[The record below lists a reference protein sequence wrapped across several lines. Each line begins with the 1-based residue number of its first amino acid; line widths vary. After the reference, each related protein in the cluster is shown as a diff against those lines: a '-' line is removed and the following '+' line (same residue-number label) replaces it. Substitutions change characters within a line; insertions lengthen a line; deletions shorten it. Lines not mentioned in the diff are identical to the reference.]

1 MSALGT
7 AVISAANIG
16 SYAILYIGVA
26 ASWVGIPIVGAG
38 VIAGA
43 GVLAGEGQL
52 DIWLVIVVAA
62 LASWTGGYGG
72 YLLGLHARETLVG
85 PRGRWQRQRR
95 RAMRVGERI
104 YRRWGPLAVF
114 LTPAWVSGALRMPRN
129 SFLAWNALASIL
141 SSLVAV
147 FGAYAIATAVLGKV
161 STPGGEIMLA
171 IAIAAV
177 ALTAVA
183 VLARRHR
190 HRKNA
195 DGRSAGAD
203 T

>member
-1 MSALGT
+1 MSTLGT
-7 AVISAANIG
+7 AVISAADIG

-26 ASWVGIPIVGAG
+26 ASWVGVPIVGAG

-72 YLLGLHARETLVG
+72 YLLGAHAGEALVG
-85 PRGRWQRQRR
+85 RHGRWQRQRR
-95 RAMRVGERI
+95 QAMHVGERI
-104 YRRWGPLAVF
+104 YRRWGPVAVF
-114 LTPAWVSGALRMPRN
+114 LTPTWVSGALRMPRN
-129 SFLAWNALASIL
+129 SFLAWNALAATV

-147 FGAYAIATAVLGKV
+147 FGAYAIATAVLGKL
-161 STPGGEIMLA
+161 SAGGGVIILA
-171 IAIAAV
+171 MATV

-183 VLARRHR
+183 VLVRRHR
-190 HRKNA
+190 QRRNA
-195 DGRSAGAD
+195 DGGSASTD